1 MVGSLVAYTKKAQ
14 AIRRGIFYK
23 LQTTICSDWRGE
35 YYKYMEQ
42 NKPLTKD
49 VMLDIM
55 NLAQIEELYKEGIA
69 QAINA
74 AGAIVQ
80 TQDGEAKFFNVLGFM
95 SANLP
100 GHIQSCFAPK
110 PCDDCPKQ

>member
-1 MVGSLVAYTKKAQ
+1 
-14 AIRRGIFYK
+14 
-23 LQTTICSDWRGE
+23 
-35 YYKYMEQ
+35 MEQ

-49 VMLDIM
+49 VMLDTM

-100 GHIQSCFAPK
+100 GHIQSCFTPK